1 MTHNALGKTPSQII
15 VDKLQGNRLQ
25 LHTDAKSRRHPLNES
40 LIMYASI
47 FTAAKR
53 TGAKWELVIHN
64 APGLSGESVIA
75 QYYFQSKPDAK
86 RAALALGA
94 KAYNY

>member
-1 MTHNALGKTPSQII
+1 MF
-15 VDKLQGNRLQ
+15 
-25 LHTDAKSRRHPLNES
+25 
-40 LIMYASI
+40 ASI
-47 FTAAKR
+47 FTARKS

-64 APGLSGESVIA
+64 QPGLSGDSVVA

-86 RAALALGA
+86 RAAAAIGA